1 MYQSH
6 LICFLLMSL
15 FYYVFFLFLVSY
27 NNDNNLFIPV
37 LIVNNKVKEAPVI
50 PSGIPNT
57 FACAVTLKV
66 PNDADKVINILSR

>member
-1 MYQSH
+1 M
-6 LICFLLMSL
+6 L
-15 FYYVFFLFLVSY
+15 FFLSLVSC
-27 NNDNNLFIPV
+27 NNDLFIPV

-57 FACAVTLKV
+57 VACAVTLKV